1 MGYKLLPP
9 GSRRN
14 NTTYIVRGT
23 VGGVRFEER
32 TGKTDR
38 EDADLWAIDYVA
50 KLKSLGPA
58 PKIVTFGYAARAY
71 MAWKKPRKD
80 DEKWIFRLIDWMG
93 SRDVREI
100 KADDINKAA
109 DALCVRKGKKKAHIP
124 LSNETRIRYVY
135 TPASAILHY
144 AAEQDWCVY
153 RRVRRPAFSRRS
165 RRAPASESTMRL
177 LLGNAATAD
186 QRLLLAFLYETG
198 QRIGDALRLM
208 RSNLELGRGIAR
220 VSSSKTDGVGEI
232 GLSPELVAMLAN
244 APHLSTGRVF
254 PWRDRWAVYRWLRP
268 LCRRL
273 GVQYTP
279 HQSRHAMA
287 TDLRALGYDMRA
299 IAERGLWRDER
310 SAGRYVHHRST
321 AVPERGVVLLLGQTG
336 GQKKPTG

>member
-9 GSRRN
+9 GTRRN

-32 TGKTDR
+32 TGQTDR
-38 EDADLWAIDYVA
+38 EDADLWALDYIT

-58 PKIVTFGYAARAY
+58 PKTVTFGDAARAY
-71 MAWKKPRKD
+71 MAWKKPRTD

-109 DALCVRKGKKKAHIP
+109 DALCVRRSKKKAHIP

-135 TPASAILHY
+135 TPCSSILHY

-153 RRVRRPAFSRRS
+153 RRIRRPSFSRRS
-165 RRAPASESTMRL
+165 KRAPASDATVRL
-177 LLGNAATAD
+177 LLSNTSGH
-186 QRLLLAFLYETG
+186 QHLILAWLYETG
-198 QRIGDALRLM
+198 QRISDSLHLM
-208 RSNLELGRGIAR
+208 RSDVDLGKCVAR
-220 VSSSKTDGVGEI
+220 VGSRKTDDRGEI
-232 GLSPELVAMLAN
+232 GISHGLAAMLNA
-244 APHLSTGRVF
+244 APHLPSGRVF
-254 PWRDRWAVYRWLRP
+254 PWDDRWAVYRWLRP
-268 LCRRL
+268 LCKRL

-336 GQKKPTG
+336 GQKKTSG